1 MQNLAIFAQSPEPSV
16 YKLTAVQFCKIR
28 QDVANLKGNFWTF
41 FLDFP
46 IFLPLKLNKMQDKTI
61 SEFSE
66 GYLVHET
73 QHYSTENLSS
83 HSTYNT

>member
-1 MQNLAIFAQSPEPSV
+1 
-16 YKLTAVQFCKIR
+16 
-28 QDVANLKGNFWTF
+28 
-41 FLDFP
+41 
-46 IFLPLKLNKMQDKTI
+46 MQDKTI